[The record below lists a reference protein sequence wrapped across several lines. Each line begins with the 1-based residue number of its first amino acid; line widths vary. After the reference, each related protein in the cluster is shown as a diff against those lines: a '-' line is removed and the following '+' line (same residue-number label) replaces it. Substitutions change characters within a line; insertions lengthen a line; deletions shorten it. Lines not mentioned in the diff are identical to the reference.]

1 MTERD
6 VVSLY
11 VSQTETLC
19 FPNRNNLFPLMKQ
32 NVSLN
37 EISKKHSI
45 YQLVNLELS
54 LKTSIFNM
62 NDV

>member
-11 VSQTETLC
+11 VSQTEILC
-19 FPNRNNLFPLMKQ
+19 SPNRNNMFPLMKQ

-37 EISKKHSI
+37 ETNEKHSI
-45 YQLVNLELS
+45 YQLV
-54 LKTSIFNM
+54 K
-62 NDV
+62 